1 MTTDLIAL
9 TDRMPDPWSL
19 VAGLLAAGPDT
30 NIALAGEGAVI
41 RLADDEGRPLA
52 YVEAPFLVHNPAE
65 VARLLGVEVAGPV
78 WWTEVRAATAA
89 RHAEELASTIVTRF
103 AALLGGTVWP
113 ASAAAPDG
121 GSAPVTGLAT
131 AVAHAAEQPA
141 VDVLTDKVA
150 AVIQDRPVVGM
161 TAWLSDALRA
171 TTASGRGL
179 HIVTPRTAR
188 LSFPTRVA
196 LTGYPNRWVVKDGEG
211 GYHDGLTGAELV
223 WKNGEFASTQKLSPV
238 FADATARAE
247 HIGEQQ
253 LLVTFTTRLPAA
265 HDLLAGG
272 GLEAAWRHVLDG
284 AEPAGWGSAEPA
296 GATWSREDLTALARQ
311 RVPEPMWAVATGV
324 RDPASLGGAAAVLA
338 AVRIALTTGGVEEDV
353 TFAVGYP
360 DGAEPPLDALRGLAA
375 ELVTD
380 HNLVSMLVQRR
391 RARADLTVPAHLEPA
406 PAPVAFVLG
415 PEGVRSV
422 GREHAMHPPIAV
434 RPTPLGTRADRGLYY
449 PLADAGWKG
458 FQELMGH
465 LHTWDAEKKAT

>member
-19 VAGLLAAGPDT
+19 VAGLMSGGPDT
-30 NIALAGEGAVI
+30 RVTVAGEGAVI
-41 RLADDEGRPLA
+41 RLTDDEGRPLA
-52 YVEAPFLVHNPAE
+52 YVEAPFLVHTPGE
-65 VARLLGVEVAGPV
+65 VTRLLGVDVAGPV

-89 RHAEELASTIVTRF
+89 RHAEALASTIATRL

-113 ASAAAPDG
+113 ASATAPDG

-131 AVAHAAEQPA
+131 AVAHAAEQPS

-150 AVIQDRPVVGM
+150 VVIQDRPIVAM

-171 TTASGRGL
+171 TTVSERGL
-179 HIVTPRTAR
+179 QIVTPRTAR

-196 LTGYPNRWVVKDGEG
+196 LAGYPNRWVVKDGRG

-223 WKNGEFASTQKLSPV
+223 WKEGEFTSTQKMSQV
-238 FADATARAE
+238 WAEATARAE
-247 HIGEQQ
+247 DIGEQQ

-265 HDLLAGG
+265 HDLVVGG

-311 RVPEPMWAVATGV
+311 RVPDPLWAVASGV
-324 RDPASLGGAAAVLA
+324 RDPATLGDAAAVLA
-338 AVRIALTTGGVEEDV
+338 AVRIALTGGGVEEDV

-360 DGAEPPLDALRGLAA
+360 AGAEPPLGTLRALAA

-391 RARADLTVPAHLEPA
+391 RARADLTIPAHLEPA

-415 PEGVRSV
+415 AEGVRSI
-422 GREHAMHPPIAV
+422 GRDAAAHPPLAV

-449 PLADAGWKG
+449 PLADAGWQG

-465 LHTWDAEKKAT
+465 LHDLDPDKKSA